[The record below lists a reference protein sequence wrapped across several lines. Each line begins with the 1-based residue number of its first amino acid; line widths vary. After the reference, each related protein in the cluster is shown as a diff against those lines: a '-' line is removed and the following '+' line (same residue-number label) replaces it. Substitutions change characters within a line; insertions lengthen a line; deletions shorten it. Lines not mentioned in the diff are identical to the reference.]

1 VSVLSVS
8 GLVSGYRLG
17 TVLHGIDIEV
27 GHGDAVA
34 VLGRNGV
41 GKTTLIHSLMGMV
54 RPRAGSVQV
63 EGRELAGRRT
73 DAIARAGVAIVPQGR
88 RVFGPLTVDEHL
100 DLCAAFGRRQGQWT
114 RERVLE
120 LFPRLGERLGHAAA
134 QLSGGEQQ
142 MVAIARA
149 LLANPVLLLLDEPS
163 EGLAPGVVRQIG
175 EVLTRVR
182 DEGVGIVIVEQDLH
196 LAFTVAREVC
206 VMDKGRF
213 VHRAAV
219 QEFRR
224 DPVTARRLLGIG

>member
-1 VSVLSVS
+1 MSVLSVS

-17 TVLHGIDIEV
+17 TVLHGIDLEV
-27 GHGDAVA
+27 GRGDAVA

-73 DAIARAGVAIVPQGR
+73 DAIARAGVALVPQGR

-100 DLCAAFGRRQGQWT
+100 DLCAAFGRRKGQWT

-175 EVLTRVR
+175 EVLARVR
-182 DEGVGIVIVEQDLH
+182 EEGVGIVIVEQDLH
-196 LAFTVAREVC
+196 LAFTVAGEVC
-206 VMDKGRF
+206 VMDKGRV
-213 VHRAAV
+213 VHRASVPA
-219 QEFRR
+219 FRR